1 MLGRHTGSR
10 HIGPETQSGNIDHQI
25 IRREIVQNIPLL
37 VSLLPENMKTHLCF
51 AREYHVTRYGHQ
63 QTTEQRHG
71 SRNVC
76 YCVKPIQRW
85 GREGFVDKDGIMVAH
100 ELSLVHGQAVG

>member
-1 MLGRHTGSR
+1 
-10 HIGPETQSGNIDHQI
+10 
-25 IRREIVQNIPLL
+25 
-37 VSLLPENMKTHLCF
+37 MKTHLCF

-100 ELSLVHGQAVG
+100 ELSLVHGQAVEYNEEGTYSKADYANCLEHPRPNKGDCM